1 MLQLLEYERLV
12 PEAIKLN
19 ATAAGLITKL
29 LRREPAVTIDKDGPH
44 RPTHDPPHNRP

>member
-1 MLQLLEYERLV
+1 MLYLLEYERLV

-29 LRREPAVTIDKDGPH
+29 LRRE
-44 RPTHDPPHNRP
+44 RPSRTPGLRALADRAGVQDA